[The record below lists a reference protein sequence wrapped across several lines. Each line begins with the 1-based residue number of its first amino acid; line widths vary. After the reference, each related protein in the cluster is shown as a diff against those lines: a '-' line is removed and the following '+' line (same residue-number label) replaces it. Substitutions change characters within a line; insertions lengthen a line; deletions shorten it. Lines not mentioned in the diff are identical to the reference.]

1 MKEIH
6 PIVHRD
12 FNQWSN
18 QLIKECYE
26 KEIFEIWGKG
36 LKEHMVHFT
45 GKSFI
50 WYRYK
55 EESEELKAYLT
66 NLRLDHLI
74 FTEAVQEEFKNDIK
88 KLRNGCHIDPTSVE
102 NLSQHLKKQKEHF
115 IAMYPLYPLPI
126 FLADFWRK
134 EFVETHGEDAQLI
147 IDLLM
152 ESRVYSEGAIK
163 ENDNFMRA
171 LLGPLLGEKG
181 IPQEYVKILSVEEI
195 EALCEGTA
203 PSKEILDERFKG
215 FFYRDNKIIPTTN
228 LNSYLQ
234 ENNLFLTKHEHTG
247 VIKGI
252 VACRGKV
259 QGKVQIIFNS
269 EQVKDF
275 DADILVT
282 PMTAPDFLPAI
293 ERAKAIITDEGGV
306 TSHIAIVSR
315 ELQKPSIMGTK
326 VATKVLK
333 DGDLVEVDAED
344 GTVRKL

>member
-18 QLIKECYE
+18 QLVKECYE
-26 KEIFEIWGKG
+26 REMPPIWGMG
-36 LKEHMVHFT
+36 LNEHMVHFT

-55 EESEELKAYLT
+55 EESAKLKEFLT
-66 NLRLDHLI
+66 TLKLDHPI
-74 FTEAVQEEFKNDIK
+74 FSKAVQEEFKNNIN
-88 KLRNGCHIDPTSVE
+88 KLRGGCHIDPNSIKNISE
-102 NLSQHLKKQKEHF
+102 HLKKQKQHF
-115 IAMYPLYPLPI
+115 VAMYPLYPLPI
-126 FLADFWRK
+126 FLADFWRT
-134 EFVETHGEDAQLI
+134 EFIETHGKAAQPI

-171 LLGPLLGEKG
+171 LLGPLLEKVG
-181 IPQEYVKILSVEEI
+181 VPKEYVKILSVEEV
-195 EALCEGTA
+195 EALCEGTI
-203 PSKEILDERFKG
+203 PSKEELDERFKG
-215 FFYRDNKIIPTTN
+215 FFYRNNRIIPTTN
-228 LNSYLQ
+228 LKIYLH
-234 ENNLFLTKHEHTG
+234 ENNLSLNTPEHVG
-247 VIKGI
+247 NLKGI

-259 QGKVQIIFNS
+259 QGKVQIIYNS

-315 ELQKPSIMGTK
+315 ELNKPSIMGTK

-333 DGDLVEVDAED
+333 DGDIVEVDAEN
-344 GTVRKL
+344 GIVRKL